1 MPTTIFLIVECTFL
15 ATPWYNIEMPCNV
28 ATLENNNEQDENLV
42 NLEDPNKEL
51 ENLIVPS

>member
-1 MPTTIFLIVECTFL
+1 
-15 ATPWYNIEMPCNV
+15 MPCNV